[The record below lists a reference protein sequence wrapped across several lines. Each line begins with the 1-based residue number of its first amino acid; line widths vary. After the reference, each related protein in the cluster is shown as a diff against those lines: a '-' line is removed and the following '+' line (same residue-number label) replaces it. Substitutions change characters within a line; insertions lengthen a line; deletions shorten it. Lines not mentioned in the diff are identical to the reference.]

1 MEPAGIIT
9 AAVSFLTAA
18 GGGIAFLI
26 NRADKRRE
34 RNEALLITHL
44 QAQVRQLQKQVKREQ
59 RIRRVKEQDGRKWR
73 DQLLKNDIEPSPPDW
88 TDIPE
93 EEDE

>member
-9 AAVSFLTAA
+9 ASVSILTAL

-26 NRADKRRE
+26 NRADKRRD
-34 RNEALLITHL
+34 RNEALLIEHL
-44 QAQVRQLQKQVKREQ
+44 RDRVRQLEAQLAREQ
-59 RIRRVKEQDGRKWR
+59 RIRHIVAADGRHWR
-73 DQLLKNDIEPSPPDW
+73 EQLIENDIKPEPADW

-93 EEDE
+93 GTP